1 MATVAPPAP
10 ARGAPAGK
18 AAHGAPGTAPPLPP
32 NLVATMKRVRTK
44 TLEGLKAARMK
55 PTQPTYFMLCIG
67 NVSSIAYLAPVV
79 RSSHKTLLRPLMG
92 KETGLKYHKGQC
104 IFESGKY
111 AFVGPTIVTGMR
123 RKIEAGLLALTGR
136 PYRAIARRGEVEEET
151 RGSSAELPF

>member
-1 MATVAPPAP
+1 VAAVAPPAP
-10 ARGAPAGK
+10 ARAAPSGRAGP
-18 AAHGAPGTAPPLPP
+18 AAPGALPALPP
-32 NLVATMKRVRTK
+32 NLVTTHKRVRTK

-55 PTQPTYFMLCIG
+55 PSQPTFFMLCIG

-104 IFESGKY
+104 IFENGKY

-123 RKIEAGLLALTGR
+123 RKIEAGLLTLTGR
-136 PYRAIARRGEVEEET
+136 QFRAIARRGEVAEEQQ
-151 RGSSAELPF
+151 GSSAEMPL

>member
-1 MATVAPPAP
+1 MTQ
-10 ARGAPAGK
+10 
-18 AAHGAPGTAPPLPP
+18 
-32 NLVATMKRVRTK
+32 KRVRTK

-55 PTQPTYFMLCIG
+55 PSQRTYFMLCIG
-67 NVSSIAYLAPVV
+67 NLSSIAYLAPVV

-104 IFESGKY
+104 IFENGKY

-136 PYRAIARRGEVEEET
+136 QFRAIARRGEIEEEQQ
-151 RGSSAELPF
+151 GSSAELPI